1 MAVEFLDGYMTFSQ
15 VRNLPKI
22 YSKVDGSIDV
32 MEVKLPMRTGST
44 KEMPSAEDGC
54 LRLSHK

>member
-32 MEVKLPMRTGST
+32 MEIKLPMRT
-44 KEMPSAEDGC
+44 KEMPPAEDVY